1 MAEEPKQ
8 TVRESEYRSL
18 DPYMRECSI
27 RANEPLP
34 PGQYELL
41 KRGKTYSLGIT
52 DTLAALFFLGK
63 FEYGHSTWSED
74 PDTKFVFLHPIS
86 KYTYEVDTW
95 NSTLAEK
102 LFTDDALI
110 EGWFEKPPFD
120 FEYETDFTRKTH
132 KTFYFVESELAAD
145 GSINILVDASKY
157 KQLKG
162 PPQDISL
169 TPMHTYIANI
179 VEDRRQNYVPPRKKE
194 RMYTYAEALDIC
206 DHIKQIEQDSK
217 AAKEIKATKGTEAAK
232 VTEARG
238 RRSRAVQQQESKEAQ
253 PTKAPSGRKPKKISA
268 RVAAVATKSSAA
280 KPRTGTPRKTR
291 T

>member
-1 MAEEPKQ
+1 MA
-8 TVRESEYRSL
+8 VRESEYRSL

-41 KRGKTYSLGIT
+41 KRDKTYSLGIT
-52 DTLAALFFLGK
+52 DTLAGLFFLGK

-102 LFTDDALI
+102 FFTDDALI

-179 VEDRRQNYVPPRKKE
+179 VEDRRQNYVPPRKTE

-206 DHIKQIEQDSK
+206 EHRKQIEHETK
-217 AAKEIKATKGTEAAK
+217 AAKETKVAK
-232 VTEARG
+232 GTEARG
-238 RRSRAVQQQESKEAQ
+238 RRSRAVQQQESKEAR
-253 PTKAPSGRKPKKISA
+253 PTKAASGRKPKKISA
-268 RVAAVATKSSAA
+268 QVAAAA
-280 KPRTGTPRKTR
+280 KKPATGTPRKPRTR
-291 T
+291 RA